1 MKKIIYILIA
11 SMMFASCSESFLD
24 VEPTKSIPVSQAF
37 STPKSVQAA
46 ITGVYYSLSNYKGM
60 GRYNIMSA
68 EVRGD
73 DMMVPQRNNWNA
85 FVSDYNYSYEP
96 TSSYGNTIYLRAYEV
111 IEGCNSILDADENGS
126 ITLDA
131 DVKNPLLAEVRA
143 VRALCFYNLVRFFS
157 KTYVGNEATPGIP
170 VKVTA
175 DPSVLK
181 GRGTVAE
188 VYTQIVKDLEFA
200 VQYLPVGTPMSDHV
214 NKTYAQGLLAS
225 VYLTMGDKVKAA
237 KYASDALIAQP
248 YVADYANGM
257 TQDNSTL
264 IFRMEYTATTYA
276 QYGALQS
283 FYDFGFNDGGG
294 YGTLGCT
301 PTFYSKY
308 EDGDIRQKWFL
319 NQWVYSNSLG
329 GTTYENFINIV
340 TATEEDYNDY
350 SNWIPRGLW
359 EDGIG
364 VSDASKDKL
373 ERRVWTPA
381 GGFNSQVAMYG
392 KFPRLDAGYE
402 YHTAAKGA
410 AGTTNLGHLPMLRTA
425 ELVLIKAE
433 ALATTAPALAR
444 VELNKILT
452 GAGLADYA
460 GTDADLLAAIWLER
474 RKELLGEGER
484 VFDIIRQKQIVT
496 RSDYWGDS
504 KYKTIDPTKDASK
517 IILPI
522 PKKEI
527 DANSMMT
534 ADDQNPA
541 YK

>member
-11 SMMFASCSESFLD
+11 SMMFASCSDSFLD
-24 VEPTKSIPVSQAF
+24 VEPTKSIPVEQAF
-37 STPKSVQAA
+37 TTEKSVKAA
-46 ITGVYYSLSNYKGM
+46 VTGVYYSLTNFKGM

-68 EVRGD
+68 DVRGD

-96 TSSYGNTIYLRAYEV
+96 TNSNGNTMYLRAYEV
-111 IEGCNSILDADENGS
+111 IEGCNSILDANASGM
-126 ITLDA
+126 ITLTDE
-131 DVKNPLLAEVRA
+131 VKNPMLAEITA

-157 KTYVGNEATPGIP
+157 KTYVGNESTPGIP
-170 VKVTA
+170 VKITA
-175 DPSVLK
+175 DPSALK

-188 VYTQIVKDLEFA
+188 VYTQIIKDLEFSIK
-200 VQYLPVGTPMSDHV
+200 YLPVGAPVSDHI

-225 VYLTMGDKVKAA
+225 VYLTMGNKAQAA
-237 KYASDALIAQP
+237 KYASDALTAQP
-248 YVADYANGM
+248 YVADYVNGM

-264 IFRMEYTATTYA
+264 IFRMEYTETTYA

-283 FYDFGFNDGGG
+283 FYDFGFGDSGG

-301 PTFYSKY
+301 PTFFTKY
-308 EDGDIRQKWFL
+308 EDADIRKKWFM
-319 NQWVYSNSLG
+319 NQWVYSNVVAGMTYPAFIGL
-329 GTTYENFINIV
+329 TTSSKENYDKY
-340 TATEEDYNDY
+340 AAY
-350 SNWIPRGLW
+350 IPRKLW
-359 EDGIG
+359 EDGVGI
-364 VSDASKDKL
+364 SDANLDKL
-373 ERRVWTPA
+373 ERRIWTA
-381 GGFNSQVAMYG
+381 KGGFNSQIAMYG
-392 KFPRLDAGYE
+392 KFPRLDAE
-402 YHTAAKGA
+402 YAYHGA
-410 AGTTNLGHLPMLRTA
+410 DMGEAGTTNLGHVPMMRTA

-433 ALATTAPALAR
+433 ALVGTDDAGAKAALNEIR
-444 VELNKILT
+444 T
-452 GAGLADYA
+452 GAGLAPYT
-460 GTDADLLAAIWLER
+460 GSDLLEAIWLER
-474 RKELLGEGER
+474 RKELIGEGHR
-484 VFDIIRQKQIVT
+484 VFDIIRQKKVVT

-527 DANSMMT
+527 DANSAMT